1 MYYRLSGWQRH
12 ARQRTT
18 FLGRCFPEG
27 SPCKAY
33 TPASIQLRIL
43 PLHLIFLVSISAII
57 DSGT

>member
-1 MYYRLSGWQRH
+1 MYYRLGGWQRH

-43 PLHLIFLVSISAII
+43 P
-57 DSGT
+57 